1 MNNSF
6 TYIANYFRYLVL
18 NKTKLFALL
27 LFVATSCA
35 TVVPPSG
42 GPVDKQAPQV
52 VSCSPKDKSLNFD
65 SKKIIITFDEFINL
79 QNADKQIFI
88 SPPFKNAP
96 DYKVKRKSLQIN
108 INDTLLEN
116 TTYTVFFGDA
126 ISDITENNKVSNLV
140 YSFSTGDYIDTLSVW
155 GHVFDAYT
163 QEPIKDAL
171 VMLYTDFNDSV
182 PITSLP
188 RHISKTSG
196 DGSFH
201 IQNLKAGEYKIFA
214 LDDLNND
221 YKCNLITESIAFLL
235 DTIKPRYFGNDSLSA
250 VLDKPVKLMMFA
262 TKDTTQQ
269 IVESKIIDKNV
280 VRFIFKEPTK
290 DFEIRANFFENIN
303 NQYHEWSARNDT
315 LMVWLPSDVDT
326 ATFYINTN
334 KTISDTITFKGLVEK
349 ETEKP
354 KGKSKSQVVATPKMQ
369 YSSTVSSG
377 MLPFYKPVE
386 ISFKN
391 PIVKVLNSNYLL
403 INNEKADTIQGQFTV
418 SDTLFRKLTIDMPKS
433 LSSVYTVIIS
443 DSSYVDIYN
452 IYNDSIKLTFSVSP
466 AENYGSLKLNISSK
480 TTQNIIV
487 NILDAENSNLVRSMK
502 AVSNSTVDFGYFGP
516 KTYKAMVIFDKNNNG
531 IWDCGDYFKK
541 IYPEPTFIFPKE
553 LKIRA
558 NWDLEEDWV
567 IE

>member
-1 MNNSF
+1 MNNLFLNIVNSLL
-6 TYIANYFRYLVL
+6 YFVS
-18 NKTKLFALL
+18 NKTKLFVLL

-35 TVVPPSG
+35 TIVAPSG

-52 VSCSPKDKSLNFD
+52 VSYSPQDKSLNFD
-65 SKKIIITFDEFINL
+65 SKKIVITFDEFINL

-108 INDTLLEN
+108 INDTLFEN

-155 GHVFDAYT
+155 GHVLDAYT
-163 QEPIKDAL
+163 QKPVKDAL

-182 PITSLP
+182 PLTSLP
-188 RHISKTSG
+188 RHISKTND

-214 LDDLNND
+214 LNDLNND
-221 YKCNLITESIAFLL
+221 YKCNLLTESLAFSL
-235 DTIKPRYFGNDSLSA
+235 DTIKPRYFGNNSLGVDTA
-250 VLDKPVKLMMFA
+250 KEIKLMMFT
-262 TKDTTQQ
+262 TKDTVQH
-269 IVESKIIDKNV
+269 IVESKIIDKNK
-280 VRFIFKEPTK
+280 VRFIFKEPTE
-290 DFEIRANFFENIN
+290 DFDIRANFFENIDK
-303 NQYHEWSARNDT
+303 QYHEWSNRKDT
-315 LMVWLPSDVDT
+315 LMLWLPSDVDT

-334 KTISDTITFKGLVEK
+334 KTISDTITFKGLVER

-354 KGKSKSQVVATPKMQ
+354 KGKSKSQAVATPRLK

-386 ISFKN
+386 ISFKT
-391 PIVKVLNSNYLL
+391 PIAKVFNSNYLL
-403 INNEKADTIQGQFTV
+403 IDDEKADTVQSQFTV
-418 SDTLFRKLTIDMPKS
+418 ADTLFRKLTIDLPKP
-433 LSSVYTVIIS
+433 LSSVYTIVIP
-443 DSSYVDIYN
+443 DSSYTDIYN
-452 IYNDSIKLTFSVSP
+452 VYNDSIKLAFSVSP

-487 NILDAENSNLVRSMK
+487 NILDAENDNLVRSVK
-502 AVSNSTVDFGYFGP
+502 AVSNSTIDLGYFNP
-516 KTYKAMVIFDKNNNG
+516 KTYRAIVIFDINNNG

-558 NWDLEEDWV
+558 NWDLEEDWL